1 MKYTMSRRNDTITLD
16 TETGNITGGTYSMKD
31 VIKNDLYA
39 TWNPD
44 LRVWHNDDLQS
55 VLDKFGEYLHR
66 CSGLKTDEVSGKA
79 ESGKALDIIDKQLVN
94 GIDGFYAI
102 YTYSDGSHKKVFVG

>member
-16 TETGNITGGTYSMKD
+16 TETGNITGGTYEMKD

-55 VLDKFGEYLHR
+55 VIDKYGEYLHR
-66 CSGLKTDEVSGKA
+66 CYGLKAAEEPVKA
-79 ESGKALDIIDKQLVN
+79 ESGKALEIIDKQLVN
-94 GIDGFYAI
+94 GNDGFYMI
-102 YTYSDGSHKKVFVG
+102 YTYSDGSTKKVFVG

>member
-1 MKYTMSRRNDTITLD
+1 MKYTMRRRNDTITLD
-16 TETGNITGGTYSMKD
+16 TETGNITGGTYGMKD

-55 VLDKFGEYLHR
+55 VIDEYSEYLHR
-66 CSGLKTDEVSGKA
+66 CYGLKSAEVSNQA
-79 ESGKALDIIDKQLVN
+79 ESGNALDIIDKQLVN
-94 GIDGFYAI
+94 GNDGFYMI

>member
-16 TETGNITGGTYSMKD
+16 TETGNITGGTYGMKD
-31 VIKNDLYA
+31 IIKNDLYA

-55 VLDKFGEYLHR
+55 VIGKYSEYLRR
-66 CSGLKTDEVSGKA
+66 CYGLKSAEVSNQA

-94 GIDGFYAI
+94 GNDGFYMI